1 MTEFGYKNTKKER
14 SVKQYMKRNFI
25 ITKNVKK
32 FVDLM
37 DTLKNA
43 PPNLPKMALV
53 YGEFGLGK
61 SQTIMWW
68 VTNNDAI
75 YVRCNHKMSPRW
87 LLSEIV
93 EELDE
98 IPCYQSAHLFKQ
110 IEDKLKFNTKILV
123 IDEIDF
129 LLNNASAIEV
139 VRDLHDKI
147 GIPIVLVGM
156 SLAEQKLKRF
166 KHIYDRLLC
175 ILKFQPLTKSDVQK
189 IIKELADVNFEDDV
203 IDFICNKYN
212 QFRQLVKLINKI
224 ENIAKIN
231 GLDLITKEILEKVL
245 YEG

>member
-1 MTEFGYKNTKKER
+1 MKK
-14 SVKQYMKRNFI
+14 QFI
-25 ITKNVKK
+25 VTQNVKK
-32 FVDLM
+32 FIDL
-37 DTLKNA
+37 TEKLKSA
-43 PPNLPKMALV
+43 PANLPKMALV
-53 YGEFGLGK
+53 YGDYGLGK
-61 SQTIMWW
+61 SQTILWW

-123 IDEIDF
+123 IEEIDVG
-129 LLNNASAIEV
+129 LNKASAIEV

-166 KHIYDRLLC
+166 KHIYDRLLR
-175 ILKFQPLTKSDVQK
+175 ILKFQLLTKSDVQK
-189 IIKELADVNFEDDV
+189 IIKELADV
-203 IDFICNKYN
+203 DFKDEVTDLICNKYN
-212 QFRQLVKLINKI
+212 QFRRLVKLINKI

-231 GLDLITKEILEKVL
+231 GLDLITKEIPASALNQFL
-245 YEG
+245 TRLCPWGFRYI

>member
-1 MTEFGYKNTKKER
+1 MKK
-14 SVKQYMKRNFI
+14 QFI
-25 ITKNVKK
+25 VTQNVKK
-32 FVDLM
+32 FIDL
-37 DTLKNA
+37 TEKLKSA
-43 PPNLPKMALV
+43 PANLPKMALV
-53 YGEFGLGK
+53 YGDYGLGK
-61 SQTIMWW
+61 SQTILWW

-110 IEDKLKFNTKILV
+110 IEDKLKSNTKILV

-156 SLAEQKLKRF
+156 RLAEPKLKRF
-166 KHIYDRLLC
+166 KHIYDRLLGV
-175 ILKFQPLTKSDVQK
+175 LKFETFNKNDVEK
-189 IIKELADVNFEDDV
+189 IVKELSEVEFEQSV
-203 IDFICNKYN
+203 IDFISSKYN
-212 QFRQLVKLINKI
+212 QFRQLVKLINRI
-224 ENIAKIN
+224 ENIAQMNNLDKIT
-231 GLDLITKEILEKVL
+231 LEFLEKI
-245 YEG
+245 